1 MSETLSRK
9 DLINATLLSFKVTTY
24 DFEEIQ
30 GAAVTL
36 YKFRPQLGVRIS
48 KIRGLKDE
56 LAAVLGVSSVR
67 IMAPLADG
75 SVGIEVPNKQKPILP
90 ISEILCSPEYLTSDM
105 ALPLAIGRTVTN
117 DIFMADLADMPHLLV
132 AGATGQGKSVG
143 LNVMLMS
150 LLHKKTPEEL
160 QFVLIDPKQVELSIY
175 NQLQK
180 LYLAAPVITEVS
192 EAENTL
198 SDLCKLM
205 DRRYEVISSAGKR
218 NIKEYNAL
226 AECSLPAFDKLPY
239 VVVVIDEY
247 GDLIMQ
253 GGKQIER
260 AICRLAQKARAVGI
274 HLIISTQRPSS
285 TIITSNIK
293 ANFPTRIAFRTT
305 TGTDSRVI
313 LDQTGAEKLTGN
325 GDMLFFA
332 GAETTRVQ
340 CAYASVEDIT
350 FMCSEISANYA
361 DGKRIYLFDEIYPL
375 PVLSEPLFPDL
386 KWLIG
391 LHTELYPACPKA
403 TLIRFRENGIYNYT
417 LDKIERMFQQL
428 YELGILTWHPQFR
441 GNGQYLRWNEDLVY
455 TEQAYAI
462 IDNYAERV
470 KQRQIDSGEYVEEEA
485 NAEEENDTEEDTQT
499 VEKESFWRKIANI
512 FSW

>member
-9 DLINATLLSFKVTTY
+9 DLINATLLSFKITTY

-36 YKFRPQLGVRIS
+36 YKFRPQLGVRVS

-67 IMAPLADG
+67 IIAPLADG

-90 ISEILCSPEYLTSDM
+90 MSEILCSTEYLTSDM

-180 LYLAAPVITEVS
+180 SYLAAPVITEVS

-226 AECSLPAFDKLPY
+226 AECGLPAFNKLPY

-274 HLIISTQRPSS
+274 HVIISTQRPD
-285 TIITSNIK
+285 TKIVTGNIK

-305 TGTDSRVI
+305 TGTDSRVV
-313 LDQTGAEKLTGN
+313 LDRVGAEKLTGN

-350 FMCSEISANYA
+350 FMCSEISASYA

-391 LHTELYPACPKA
+391 LHTELYPACPEA

-428 YELGILTWHPQFR
+428 YELGILTWHPKFH

-455 TEQAYAI
+455 TSEAYAI

-485 NAEEENDTEEDTQT
+485 NAEEENDTEEDAQT
-499 VEKESFWRKIANI
+499 VEKESVWQKIANI